1 MEMSAAKEKLGA
13 PPYAT
18 CLMNTISSEPHT
30 IYLNLNIV
38 KINL

>member
-18 CLMNTISSEPHT
+18 CLNTISSEPHT